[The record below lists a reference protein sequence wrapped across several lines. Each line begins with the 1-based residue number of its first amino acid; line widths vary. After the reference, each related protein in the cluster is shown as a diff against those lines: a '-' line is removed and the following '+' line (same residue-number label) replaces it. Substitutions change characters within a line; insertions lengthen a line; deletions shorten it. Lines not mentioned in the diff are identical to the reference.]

1 MKIYD
6 CFLFFNELDLLEI
19 RLNLLYQH
27 VDYFVI
33 VESEVTFQGQL
44 KDFNF
49 EKNIKRYE
57 KFTDKIFY
65 FKLGKYNID
74 FRRLPILENPTTDDE
89 ILLNKIYKFTYFIS

>member
-65 FKLGKYNID
+65 FKFKPFVI
-74 FRRLPILENPTTDDE
+74 R
-89 ILLNKIYKFTYFIS
+89 